1 MCNIKVVI
9 LFLILV
15 LEMIIIVFGFVL
27 YVKFTHSK
35 NTFSQ
40 WYWHYNILEAS
51 LSSIMAILLITHPN
65 DSDAMTQI
73 SSLPWWRYFYQ
84 TWSSIA
90 EFSYLTL
97 VSISPLKPPL
107 KVIHWNFEYLLYI
120 QLVYKT
126 SSSLI
131 HSIQLNLWY
140 STVTHQFSTH
150 FHLGLHPLIWS
161 CNYMADR
168 WYSI

>member
-15 LEMIIIVFGFVL
+15 SEMIIIVFGFVS

-35 NTFSQ
+35 DTFSQ

-51 LSSIMAILLITHPN
+51 LSSIMAILLTTHPN

-84 TWSSIA
+84 TWSSTA

-126 SSSLI
+126 SSYTWI
-131 HSIQLNLWY
+131 HSIQLY
-140 STVTHQFSTH
+140 STQSLVFNSDTPIQHSLSSWTSSTY
-150 FHLGLHPLIWS
+150 LKLQLYG
-161 CNYMADR
+161 R
-168 WYSI
+168 